1 MRIPRYY
8 DNLENYLTP
17 NKALLIFGPRQ
28 VGKTTL
34 LNEFLK
40 NTNLKY
46 KLENGDNIK
55 VQDVLSSEDFDRI
68 KEFVEGYELVAI
80 DEAQKIKNIGTGLK
94 IIVDQVPGIKVIAT
108 GSSSFELLGQTGEP
122 LAGRKTT
129 IKLLP
134 VAQLELKKLYNNY
147 ELKDRL
153 PEYLIF
159 GGYPAVVAETTKN
172 KKIDLLDEIVE
183 SYLLKD
189 ILEFE
194 KVKGSRTIFNLLKLL
209 AFQIGSEVSLREL
222 AQDLNIDYKTVNR
235 YLDILE
241 QSFIIYPL
249 TGFSRNLRSE
259 INKKNKYYFYDN
271 GIRNAIIS
279 NFNDLSSRDDIG
291 QLWENFLF
299 MERLKKREYNHI
311 YANAYFWRTWE
322 KQEIDLIEEEGSK
335 LHAYEFKWS
344 KDKVKVPSKWS
355 ETYKDSTFEVITKD
369 NYLDFVL

>member
-68 KEFVEGYELVAI
+68 KEFVEGYELIAI

-122 LAGRKTT
+122 LTGRKTT
-129 IKLLP
+129 IKLFP

-147 ELKDRL
+147 ELKDHL

-159 GGYPAVVAETTKN
+159 GGYPSVVAETSKN
-172 KKIDLLDEIVE
+172 KKIELLNEIVE

-194 KVKGSRTIFNLLKLL
+194 KVKGSKTIFNLLKLL
-209 AFQIGSEVSLREL
+209 AFQIGSEVSLSEL
-222 AQDLNIDYKTVNR
+222 AQDLGTDHKTVGR
-235 YLDILE
+235 YIDILE

-355 ETYKDSTFEVITKD
+355 EAYKDSTFEVITKD

>member
-8 DNLENYLTP
+8 DNLENYLTL

-28 VGKTTL
+28 VGKTTV
-34 LNEFLK
+34 LNDFLK

-68 KEFVEGYELVAI
+68 KEFVEGYELIAI

-122 LAGRKTT
+122 LTGRKTT
-129 IKLLP
+129 IKLFP

-147 ELKDRL
+147 ELKDHL

-159 GGYPAVVAETTKN
+159 GGYPSVVAETSKN
-172 KKIDLLDEIVE
+172 KKIELLNEIVE

-194 KVKGSRTIFNLLKLL
+194 KVKGSKTIFNLLKLL
-209 AFQIGSEVSLREL
+209 AFQIGSEVSLSEL
-222 AQDLNIDYKTVNR
+222 AQDLGTDHKTVGR
-235 YLDILE
+235 YIDILE

>member
-8 DNLENYLTP
+8 DNLENYLTS

-34 LNEFLK
+34 LNDFLK

-55 VQDVLSSEDFDRI
+55 VQDVLGSGDFDRI

-108 GSSSFELLGQTGEP
+108 GSSFFEILGQTGEP
-122 LAGRKTT
+122 LTGRKTV
-129 IKLLP
+129 IKLFP
-134 VAQLELKKLYNNY
+134 VAQLELKKLYNKY
-147 ELKDRL
+147 ELKDHL
-153 PEYLIF
+153 SEYLIF
-159 GGYPAVVAETTKN
+159 GGYPSVVTETAKN
-172 KKIDLLDEIVE
+172 KKIEILNEIVE

-194 KVKGSRTIFNLLKLL
+194 KVKGSKTIFNLLKLL
-209 AFQIGSEVSLREL
+209 AFQIGSEVSLSEL
-222 AQDLNIDYKTVNR
+222 AQDIGTDHKTVGR

-259 INKKNKYYFYDN
+259 ITKKNKYYFYDN

-279 NFNDLSSRDDIG
+279 NFNDLSLRDDVG
-291 QLWENFLF
+291 KLWENFLF

-322 KQEIDLIEEEGSK
+322 KQEIDLIEEEGWK
-335 LHAYEFKWS
+335 LHAYEFKWK
-344 KDKVKVPSKWS
+344 KDKVKVPSKWN
-355 ETYKDSTFEVITKD
+355 ETYRDSTFDVITKD

>member
-8 DNLENYLTP
+8 DNLESYLTP

-68 KEFVEGYELVAI
+68 KEFVEGYELIAI

-122 LAGRKTT
+122 LTGRKTT
-129 IKLLP
+129 IKLFP

-147 ELKDRL
+147 ELKDHL

-159 GGYPAVVAETTKN
+159 GGYPSVVAETSKN
-172 KKIDLLDEIVE
+172 KKIELLNEIVE

-209 AFQIGSEVSLREL
+209 AFQIGSEVSLSEL
-222 AQDLNIDYKTVNR
+222 AQDLGTDHKTVGR
-235 YLDILE
+235 YIDILE

-279 NFNDLSSRDDIG
+279 NFNDLSLRDDIG

>member
-34 LNEFLK
+34 LNDFLK
-40 NTNLKY
+40 NTNMKY

-55 VQDVLSSEDFDRI
+55 VQDVLGSEDFDRI

-94 IIVDQVPGIKVIAT
+94 IIVDQVPGVKVIAT

-122 LAGRKTT
+122 LTGRKTT
-129 IKLLP
+129 IKLFP

-147 ELKDRL
+147 ELKDHL
-153 PEYLIF
+153 SEYLIF
-159 GGYPAVVAETTKN
+159 GGYPSVVTETSKN
-172 KKIDLLDEIVE
+172 KKVEILNEIVE

-194 KVKGSRTIFNLLKLL
+194 KVKGSKTIFNLLKLL
-209 AFQIGSEVSLREL
+209 AFQIGSEVSLSEL
-222 AQDLNIDYKTVNR
+222 AQDIGADHKTVGR

-259 INKKNKYYFYDN
+259 ITKKNKYYFYDN

-279 NFNDLSSRDDIG
+279 NFNDLSLRDDVG
-291 QLWENFLF
+291 KLWENFLF

-322 KQEIDLIEEEGSK
+322 KQEIDLIEEEGGK
-335 LHAYEFKWS
+335 LHAYEFKWK
-344 KDKVKVPSKWS
+344 KDKVKIPSKWN
-355 ETYKDSTFEVITKD
+355 EAYRDSTFDVITKD

>member
-8 DNLENYLTP
+8 DNLESYLTP

-68 KEFVEGYELVAI
+68 KEFVEGYELIAI

-122 LAGRKTT
+122 LTGRKTT
-129 IKLLP
+129 IKLFP
-134 VAQLELKKLYNNY
+134 VAQLELKKLYNDY
-147 ELKDRL
+147 ELKDHL

-159 GGYPAVVAETTKN
+159 GGYPSVVAETSKN
-172 KKIDLLDEIVE
+172 KKIELLNEIVE

-194 KVKGSRTIFNLLKLL
+194 KVKGSKTIFNLLKLL
-209 AFQIGSEVSLREL
+209 AFQIGSEVSLSEL
-222 AQDLNIDYKTVNR
+222 AQDLGTDHKTVGR
-235 YLDILE
+235 YIDILE

>member
-8 DNLENYLTP
+8 DNLENYLTL

-28 VGKTTL
+28 VGKTTV
-34 LNEFLK
+34 LNDFLK

-68 KEFVEGYELVAI
+68 KEFVEGYELIAI

-122 LAGRKTT
+122 LTGRKTT
-129 IKLLP
+129 IKLFP

-147 ELKDRL
+147 ELKDHL

-159 GGYPAVVAETTKN
+159 GGYPSVVAETSKN
-172 KKIDLLDEIVE
+172 KKIELLNEIVE

-209 AFQIGSEVSLREL
+209 AFQIGSEVSLSEL
-222 AQDLNIDYKTVNR
+222 AQDLGTDHKTVGR
-235 YLDILE
+235 YIDILE

-249 TGFSRNLRSE
+249 AGFSRNLRSE

-355 ETYKDSTFEVITKD
+355 ETYKDSTFEVITRD

>member
-8 DNLENYLTP
+8 DNLESYLTP

-68 KEFVEGYELVAI
+68 KEFVEGYELIAI

-122 LAGRKTT
+122 LTGRKTT
-129 IKLLP
+129 IKLFP

-147 ELKDRL
+147 ELKDHL

-159 GGYPAVVAETTKN
+159 GGYPSVVAETSKN
-172 KKIDLLDEIVE
+172 KKIELLNEIVE

-194 KVKGSRTIFNLLKLL
+194 KVKGSKTIFNLLKLL
-209 AFQIGSEVSLREL
+209 AFQIGSEVSLSEL
-222 AQDLNIDYKTVNR
+222 AQDLGTDHKTVGR
-235 YLDILE
+235 YIDILE

-322 KQEIDLIEEEGSK
+322 KQEIDLIEEEGGK

>member
-8 DNLENYLTP
+8 DNLENYLTL

-28 VGKTTL
+28 VGKTAV
-34 LNEFLK
+34 LNDFLK

-68 KEFVEGYELVAI
+68 KEFVEGYELIAI

-122 LAGRKTT
+122 LTGRKTT
-129 IKLLP
+129 IKLFP
-134 VAQLELKKLYNNY
+134 VAQLELKKLYNKY
-147 ELKDRL
+147 ELKDHL
-153 PEYLIF
+153 SEYLIF
-159 GGYPAVVAETTKN
+159 GGYPSVVTEMAKN
-172 KKIDLLDEIVE
+172 KKIEILNEIVE

-194 KVKGSRTIFNLLKLL
+194 KVKGSKTIFNLLKLL
-209 AFQIGSEVSLREL
+209 AFQIGSEVSLSEL
-222 AQDLNIDYKTVNR
+222 AQDIGTDHKTVGR

-259 INKKNKYYFYDN
+259 ITKKNKYYFYDN

-279 NFNDLSSRDDIG
+279 NFNDLSLRDDVG
-291 QLWENFLF
+291 KLWENFLF

-322 KQEIDLIEEEGSK
+322 KQEIDLIEEEGWK
-335 LHAYEFKWS
+335 LHAYEFKWK
-344 KDKVKVPSKWS
+344 KDKVKVPSKWN
-355 ETYKDSTFEVITKD
+355 ETYRDSTFDVITKD

>member
-68 KEFVEGYELVAI
+68 KEFVEGYELIAI

-122 LAGRKTT
+122 LTGRKTT
-129 IKLLP
+129 IKLFP

-147 ELKDRL
+147 ELKDHL

-159 GGYPAVVAETTKN
+159 GGYPSVVAETSKN
-172 KKIDLLDEIVE
+172 KKIELLNEIVE

-194 KVKGSRTIFNLLKLL
+194 KVKGSKTIFNLLKLL
-209 AFQIGSEVSLREL
+209 AFQIGSEVSLSEL
-222 AQDLNIDYKTVNR
+222 AQDLGTDHKTVGR
-235 YLDILE
+235 YIDILE

-279 NFNDLSSRDDIG
+279 NFNDLSLRDDIG

-355 ETYKDSTFEVITKD
+355 EAYKDSTFEVITKD